1 METAEVPS
9 AAAIGRLINR
19 ENLFFRA
26 DAKGRTKRS
35 KAALKAHERR
45 RKPYT
50 LKSHSPRRLIEFD
63 MKRVYLLGQKHCAF
77 CVLDPY
83 TKEAA
88 DHTPLKPERQNRLEK
103 GGRPFRNGHYRRQ
116 RQRR

>member
-19 ENLFFRA
+19 ENLFFRV
-26 DAKGRTKRS
+26 DTKGRTKRS
-35 KAALKAHERR
+35 KTALKAHERR

-50 LKSHSPRRLIEFD
+50 LKSHGAWRLIEFD

-77 CVLDPY
+77 YALDP
-83 TKEAA
+83 TAKRRRSIPPPPSQAG
-88 DHTPLKPERQNRLEK
+88 TPKP
-103 GGRPFRNGHYRRQ
+103 P
-116 RQRR
+116 